1 MCKRGIAVCKKGI
14 AVCTKFFFAYKIN
27 VFRGSKILMLLMPF
41 KAIKRGG
48 LFGCGPKAALYTT
61 YNTHTHLQAERKDS
75 MKDPPQTIRNGQPL
89 ERLTADY
96 NGQYVVDRHYNTNR
110 LQAERAT
117 NAIHRY

>member
-27 VFRGSKILMLLMPF
+27 VFRGSKNSKTIKVFQRLL
-41 KAIKRGG
+41 I
-48 LFGCGPKAALYTT
+48 CGPFSCGHERALYTT

-96 NGQYVVDRHYNTNR
+96 NGQYVVDRHYNTSR